1 MRKSRFDATFYT
13 WRSRYGGREVSDVKR
28 LEALEEENRKLKKLQ
43 RWSSCQRSSGR
54 VCSATARTQ
63 LDRGSH
69 HRDRV
74 SVWRGTVGALRRNRR
89 TPGVPPRTIG
99 TIMRRRDCGPS
110 FFSRLKQVRRDRIV
124 IANAG
129 VPGAVIRSWRV
140 PDCSWRRWC
149 FLASRHRLTC
159 FTDRFTP

>member
-74 SVWRGTVGALRRNRR
+74 
-89 TPGVPPRTIG
+89 
-99 TIMRRRDCGPS
+99 
-110 FFSRLKQVRRDRIV
+110 
-124 IANAG
+124 
-129 VPGAVIRSWRV
+129 
-140 PDCSWRRWC
+140 
-149 FLASRHRLTC
+149 
-159 FTDRFTP
+159 